1 MLIGECYS
9 ILLYMCNRYQ
19 PIFVAKN
26 REIL

>member
-1 MLIGECYS
+1 MLTEECYS
-9 ILLYMCNRYQ
+9 ILLYVYNIYQ